1 MNQAAT
7 LRAISREPEL
17 KIFPL
22 EHARIEWDALAGSHP
37 EATLYHRGPWLEV
50 LRRAFG
56 VQPSVAIIGDLFAEN
71 GNVRTRTQE
80 WVSLTR
86 DTQNV

>member
-7 LRAISREPEL
+7 VRAIAREPEL
-17 KIFPL
+17 KIVPL
-22 EHARIEWDALAGSHP
+22 EHARSEWDALAESHP

-56 VQPSVAIIGDLFAEN
+56 VRPSVAIIGDSDS
-71 GNVRTRTQE
+71 TR
-80 WVSLTR
+80 
-86 DTQNV
+86 